1 MNKKVRASRSRYV
14 SDLLAEPLP
23 SAKPTKS
30 RIRQLESRSRELDDE
45 ITRLECSI
53 AAAPVAMRQRRLA
66 TRNTLPA
73 PEPTFSRTK
82 RTANGRVPQ
91 VQRRARRNARM
102 GKLVELL
109 VVFGVLAAALGWM
122 NQWLHWWN

>member
-1 MNKKVRASRSRYV
+1 MNKKVRTYRTRDISG
-14 SDLLAEPLP
+14 LLAEPLP

-73 PEPTFSRTK
+73 LESAFSKNK
-82 RTANGRVPQ
+82 RQPGKLPL
-91 VQRRARRNARM
+91 VQRRARRKARM

-109 VVFGVLAAALGWM
+109 VVFGVLAAAVGWM
-122 NQWLHWWN
+122 NQWLRWWN

>member
-1 MNKKVRASRSRYV
+1 MNKKVRSSRSRSV

-23 SAKPTKS
+23 GAKPTKS

-66 TRNTLPA
+66 TRNIMPA

-82 RTANGRVPQ
+82 RATNRVPL
-91 VQRRARRNARM
+91 VQRRARRKARM